1 MKSLTIKSNNCL
13 LNKKTYGGVSIN
25 DMSIGNLIVENLPEG
40 LQDYKDYPVKL
51 SLQIEFFGEDDLSV
65 TTEGY
70 EVVKKEENNESEVEE

>member
-1 MKSLTIKSNNCL
+1 
-13 LNKKTYGGVSIN
+13 
-25 DMSIGNLIVENLPEG
+25 MSIGNLIVENLPEG